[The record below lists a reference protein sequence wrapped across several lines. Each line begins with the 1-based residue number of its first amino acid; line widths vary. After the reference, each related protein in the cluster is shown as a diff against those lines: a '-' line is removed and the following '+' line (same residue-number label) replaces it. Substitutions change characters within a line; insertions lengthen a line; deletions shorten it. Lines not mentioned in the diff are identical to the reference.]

1 MSTKFAQNVFRELNK
16 FRQNPRSIQHQVELV
31 RKGFSRIRR
40 GDPFLKEI
48 EFFIQDLQS
57 MNSLPVLELND
68 NLTEAAQQELQNFV
82 GSENYKKYRRGDDL
96 KGIIPELYEKA
107 NPAMVADDG
116 ADEPVNVLTKV
127 LLDKQDRFKDGR
139 NILCDPKFTQV
150 GIAHEVF
157 EEENW
162 VILLFASK
170 EVEEEP
176 ELELPK
182 GDLTE
187 LKKAFDILDAKGTG
201 KLDMVEIKKTMDNM
215 RFYQTDPDLYSILKD
230 LSEND
235 KCSWPKFA
243 NYANQKLTD
252 RKTQEG
258 LETIFS
264 LLIDDPDKD
273 TISFETFKKICY
285 ELDSG
290 LSEEQIK
297 DILKASTKN
306 GKEITFEDFEEYMKN
321 NKK

>member
-96 KGIIPELYEKA
+96 KGIIPDLYEKA

-162 VILLFASK
+162 VILLFAAK

-321 NKK
+321 LEK

>member
-96 KGIIPELYEKA
+96 KGIIPDLYAKA

-297 DILKASTKN
+297 DILQASTKN

-321 NKK
+321 MEK

>member
-1 MSTKFAQNVFRELNK
+1 MSTKFAQNVLRELNK
-16 FRQNPRSIQHQVELV
+16 FRQNPRSIQRQCDLV
-31 RKGFSRIRR
+31 RKGFSRIRH

-48 EFFIQDLQS
+48 EYFIQEIQT

-68 NLTEAAQQELQNFV
+68 NLTEAAKKELPNFI
-82 GSENYKKYRRGDDL
+82 GNESYKKYRRSGDLDGIVPDL
-96 KGIIPELYEKA
+96 FMKS

-116 ADEPVNVLTKV
+116 ADEPINVLTKV
-127 LLDKQDRFKDGR
+127 LLDKQDRFKEGR

-162 VILLFASK
+162 VICIFAGK
-170 EVEEEP
+170 EEEP
-176 ELELPK
+176 EPEIDLPE

-230 LSEND
+230 LSDND

-243 NYANQKLTD
+243 SYANKKLTD

-273 TISFETFKKICY
+273 TITFETFRKICN

-290 LSEEQIK
+290 LSEEQIR
-297 DILKASTKN
+297 DMLKASTKN
-306 GKEITFEDFEEYMKN
+306 GKEITFEEFEEYMKGLE
-321 NKK
+321 K

>member
-96 KGIIPELYEKA
+96 KGIIPDLYAKA

-162 VILLFASK
+162 VILLFAAK

-273 TISFETFKKICY
+273 TITFETFRKICN

-290 LSEEQIK
+290 LSEEQIR
-297 DILKASTKN
+297 DMLKASTKN
-306 GKEITFEDFEEYMKN
+306 GKEITFEEFEEYMKGLE
-321 NKK
+321 K

>member
-96 KGIIPELYEKA
+96 KGIIPDLYAKA

-321 NKK
+321 LEK

>member
-1 MSTKFAQNVFRELNK
+1 LNK

-96 KGIIPELYEKA
+96 KGIIPDLYAKA

-321 NKK
+321 MEK

>member
-57 MNSLPVLELND
+57 MNSLPVLELNE

-96 KGIIPELYEKA
+96 KGIIPDLYVKA

-321 NKK
+321 LEK

>member
-16 FRQNPRSIQHQVELV
+16 FRQNPLSIQHQVELV

-96 KGIIPELYEKA
+96 KGIIPDLYAKA

-162 VILLFASK
+162 VILLFAAK

-321 NKK
+321 MEK

>member
-68 NLTEAAQQELQNFV
+68 NLTEAAQQELQNLV

-96 KGIIPELYEKA
+96 KGIIPDLYAKA
-107 NPAMVADDG
+107 NPAMIADDG

-162 VILLFASK
+162 VILLFAAK

-321 NKK
+321 LEK

>member
-96 KGIIPELYEKA
+96 KGIIPDLYAKA

-162 VILLFASK
+162 VILLFAAK

-273 TISFETFKKICY
+273 TISLKKKKKICY

-290 LSEEQIK
+290 LSEEQSK

-321 NKK
+321 LEK

>member
-57 MNSLPVLELND
+57 MNSLPVLELNE

-162 VILLFASK
+162 VILLFAAK

-321 NKK
+321 MEK

>member
-162 VILLFASK
+162 VILLFAAK

-321 NKK
+321 MEK

>member
-96 KGIIPELYEKA
+96 KGIIPDLYAKA

-150 GIAHEVF
+150 GIAHEVL

-215 RFYQTDPDLYSILKD
+215 RFYQTDPELYSILKD

-297 DILKASTKN
+297 DILQASTKN

-321 NKK
+321 MEK

>member
-96 KGIIPELYEKA
+96 KGIIPDLYEKA

-321 NKK
+321 LEK

>member
-96 KGIIPELYEKA
+96 NGIIPDLYAKA

-139 NILCDPKFTQV
+139 NILCDPKLTQV

-162 VILLFASK
+162 VILLFAAK

-321 NKK
+321 LEK

>member
-96 KGIIPELYEKA
+96 KGIIPDLYAKA

-321 NKK
+321 MEK

>member
-1 MSTKFAQNVFRELNK
+1 MNK

-96 KGIIPELYEKA
+96 KGIIPDLYAKA

-162 VILLFASK
+162 VILLFAAK

-321 NKK
+321 MEK

>member
-57 MNSLPVLELND
+57 MNSLPVLELNE

-96 KGIIPELYEKA
+96 KGIIPDLYVKA

-162 VILLFASK
+162 VILLFAAK

-321 NKK
+321 LEK

>member
-57 MNSLPVLELND
+57 MNSLPVLELNE

-96 KGIIPELYEKA
+96 KGIIPDLYAKA

-162 VILLFASK
+162 VILLFAAK

-321 NKK
+321 LEK

>member
-96 KGIIPELYEKA
+96 KGIIPDLYAKA

-157 EEENW
+157 EVENW
-162 VILLFASK
+162 VILLFAAK

-321 NKK
+321 LEK

>member
-57 MNSLPVLELND
+57 MNSLPVLELNE

-306 GKEITFEDFEEYMKN
+306 GKEITFEDFEEYMKSME
-321 NKK
+321 K

>member
-96 KGIIPELYEKA
+96 KGIIPDLYAKA

-162 VILLFASK
+162 VILLFAAK

-297 DILKASTKN
+297 DILQASTKN

-321 NKK
+321 LEK

>member
-96 KGIIPELYEKA
+96 KGIIPDLYEKA

-321 NKK
+321 MEK

>member
-82 GSENYKKYRRGDDL
+82 SSENYKKYRRGDDL
-96 KGIIPELYEKA
+96 KGIIPDLYAKA

-297 DILKASTKN
+297 DILQASTKN

-321 NKK
+321 MEK

>member
-139 NILCDPKFTQV
+139 NILCDPKLTQV

-162 VILLFASK
+162 VILLFAAK

-321 NKK
+321 LEK

>member
-162 VILLFASK
+162 VILLFAAK

-297 DILKASTKN
+297 DILQASTKN

-321 NKK
+321 LEK

>member
-57 MNSLPVLELND
+57 MNSLPVLELNE
-68 NLTEAAQQELQNFV
+68 NLTEAAKQELQNFV

-321 NKK
+321 MEK

>member
-57 MNSLPVLELND
+57 MNSLPVLELNE

-96 KGIIPELYEKA
+96 NGIIPDLYAKA

-321 NKK
+321 LEK

>member
-96 KGIIPELYEKA
+96 KGIIPDLYAKA

-162 VILLFASK
+162 VILLFAAK

-321 NKK
+321 MEK

>member
-96 KGIIPELYEKA
+96 KGIIPDLYAKA

-162 VILLFASK
+162 VILLFAAK

-273 TISFETFKKICY
+273 TISFETFKKICC

-321 NKK
+321 LEK

>member
-96 KGIIPELYEKA
+96 KGIIPDLYAKA

-157 EEENW
+157 EVENW
-162 VILLFASK
+162 VILLFAAK

-297 DILKASTKN
+297 DILQASTKN

-321 NKK
+321 LEK

>member
-162 VILLFASK
+162 VILLFAAK

-273 TISFETFKKICY
+273 TISLETFKKICY

-306 GKEITFEDFEEYMKN
+306 GKEITFEEFEEYMKGLE
-321 NKK
+321 K

>member
-57 MNSLPVLELND
+57 MNSLPVLELNE

-82 GSENYKKYRRGDDL
+82 GSENYKKYRRSDDL
-96 KGIIPELYEKA
+96 KGIIPDLYAKA

-297 DILKASTKN
+297 DILQASTKN

-321 NKK
+321 MEK

>member
-16 FRQNPRSIQHQVELV
+16 FRQNPLSIQHQVELV

-96 KGIIPELYEKA
+96 KGIIPDLYAKA

-162 VILLFASK
+162 VILLFAAK

-297 DILKASTKN
+297 DILQASTKN

-321 NKK
+321 MEK

>member
-96 KGIIPELYEKA
+96 KGIIPDLYEKA

-297 DILKASTKN
+297 DILQASTKN
-306 GKEITFEDFEEYMKN
+306 GKEITFEEFEEYMKN
-321 NKK
+321 LEK

>member
-1 MSTKFAQNVFRELNK
+1 M
-16 FRQNPRSIQHQVELV
+16 
-31 RKGFSRIRR
+31 
-40 GDPFLKEI
+40 
-48 EFFIQDLQS
+48 
-57 MNSLPVLELND
+57 
-68 NLTEAAQQELQNFV
+68 
-82 GSENYKKYRRGDDL
+82 
-96 KGIIPELYEKA
+96 
-107 NPAMVADDG
+107 
-116 ADEPVNVLTKV
+116 
-127 LLDKQDRFKDGR
+127 
-139 NILCDPKFTQV
+139 
-150 GIAHEVF
+150 
-157 EEENW
+157 
-162 VILLFASK
+162 LFASK

-297 DILKASTKN
+297 DILQASTKN

-321 NKK
+321 MEK